1 MNLLQMSF
9 SGGILIL
16 VIVLIR
22 TIAGSRLPKR
32 AFLALWAVA
41 LLRLLLP
48 FSLPSAFSFY
58 SLVGQN
64 VSLAGWEDEKLNLE
78 PVPNTVQSSD
88 AVPLP
93 SDAQLSDAV
102 SLPNDVQSLD
112 AVSLPSG
119 AQSASTAS
127 LPNDVQSSDAAFLP
141 NGTLPSGTVGASNA
155 KPVLGVIIS
164 ALKGA
169 KIRNAALPWLIIYL
183 AGLLFCT
190 GFLTLSYL
198 KCLGKFRMSL
208 PVREGYGAAWLKE
221 HPLKRTVSIRQS
233 DMVTAPLTYGLFHPV
248 ILMPGSVD
256 WNEKEELQYILMH
269 EYVHIRR
276 FDAVTKLAAA
286 AALCLHWFN
295 PMVFIMYILF
305 NRDIELSCDERVVR
319 TFGEE
324 SKANYANTLI
334 HMEEKKSGL
343 VPFYSGFSK
352 NAIEE
357 RIKAIMKIK
366 KTSFGA
372 IIFTIILI
380 TGVAALFATSA
391 KSAPYKDSL
400 KEALTRIPGEEF
412 TKEESKKLFSLWI
425 DDYEEMSVA
434 DYRDKM
440 NKIMDEPGMSEL
452 VERFADSDLIY
463 EINDDKEAKAL
474 EAFNDYFFYIFRPL
488 TAEKGEAREFG
499 GSVSKGIEGVPA
511 DPAVFE
517 YSFSLHITDAEN
529 LKVGEYDDTRKRTDA
544 ALRNI
549 LNDCTTEELCDVQL
563 MRAFLDRKTSLLT
576 VDLSTEDLQ
585 VKVMDYDFSPLPSEM
600 LEDMALHNESN
611 EQSEKLWDE
620 TLSPYIPF
628 GLEWAYTPDY
638 EGGEV
643 KMTWQGKEVRG
654 IFDEKEKVWITEH
667 TGNSTYSSDAIELHA
682 VYENGKLTGLRP
694 ASDEEEEEW
703 NLVRERNASGYQPAA
718 DAEYR
723 SLLALK
729 TPGYEKLSVAEF
741 DSVLLDWA
749 NENNESLERI
759 LTDSG
764 LDDYRADLSEEEKNF
779 IALTVMLSN
788 EENCRMVESLN
799 TEQAE
804 KICCYGN
811 FHEDKDIEGAWC
823 SLWYQLN
830 YRIPD
835 KERLTVEE
843 RDLCIENIQKEI
855 KELWAKTD
863 IEQLMLMSEE
873 DIVKELNDI
882 AASYSNERI
891 TVIITDNDIQFE
903 KKDERAYLN

>member
-41 LLRLLLP
+41 LLRLMIP

-64 VSLAGWEDEKLNLE
+64 VSSASD
-78 PVPNTVQSSD
+78 VQPSD
-88 AVPLP
+88 AAALP
-93 SDAQLSDAV
+93 GAAQLSDAV
-102 SLPNDVQSLD
+102 SFPSDAQSSDAEFLPDAAQSSDTVL
-112 AVSLPSG
+112 LPSG
-119 AQSASTAS
+119 AQSSDAAS
-127 LPNDVQSSDAAFLP
+127 LPN
-141 NGTLPSGTVGASNA
+141 GTSPSGTAGVSNT
-155 KPVLGVIIS
+155 KSVLNFIIS

-169 KIRNAALPWLIIYL
+169 KIGNAALPWLIIYL
-183 AGLLFCT
+183 AGLLFCA

-198 KCLGKFRMSL
+198 KCLSKFRMSL

-233 DMVTAPLTYGLFHPV
+233 DMVMAPLTYGLFHPV

-256 WNEKEELQYILMH
+256 WNDKEELQYILMH

-286 AALCLHWFN
+286 VALCLHWFN
-295 PMVFIMYILF
+295 PLVFIMYILF

-343 VPFYSGFSK
+343 VPFYSSFSK

-380 TGVAALFATSA
+380 TGVAVLFATSA
-391 KSAPYKDSL
+391 KSAPYEDSL

-440 NKIMDEPGMSEL
+440 NKIMDEPGMPDL

-488 TAEKGEAREFG
+488 TAEKEREFG
-499 GSVSKGIEGVPA
+499 GSASKGIEGAPA
-511 DPAVFE
+511 APAVFE

-529 LKVGEYDDTRKRTDA
+529 LKVGEYDDIRKRTDA

-549 LNDCTTEELCDVQL
+549 LNGCTTEELCDVRL
-563 MRAFLDRKTSLLT
+563 MKAFLDRETSLLT
-576 VDLSTEDLQ
+576 VELSTEDLQ
-585 VKVMDYDFSPLPSEM
+585 VKVEDYDFSPFPAEM
-600 LEDMALHNESN
+600 LEDLALHNESN

-620 TLSPYIPF
+620 TLSPYISF
-628 GLEWAYTPDY
+628 GLEWTYTPDY

-667 TGNSTYSSDAIELHA
+667 TGNSTYSSDAIELYA

-718 DAEYR
+718 DAEYW

-749 NENNESLERI
+749 NENHESLERI

-799 TEQAE
+799 TGQTE

-811 FHEDKDIEGAWC
+811 FHEDKEIEGAWC

-843 RDLCIENIQKEI
+843 RDLCIGNIQKEI
-855 KELWAKTD
+855 QKLWAETD

-891 TVIITDNDIQFE
+891 TVTITGNDIQFE

>member
-41 LLRLLLP
+41 LLRLMIP

-64 VSLAGWEDEKLNLE
+64 VSLPSD
-78 PVPNTVQSSD
+78 VQPSD
-88 AVPLP
+88 AASLPGAAQLSDTASLP
-93 SDAQLSDAV
+93 SDAQSSDTEF
-102 SLPNDVQSLD
+102 LP
-112 AVSLPSG
+112 G
-119 AQSASTAS
+119 AA
-127 LPNDVQSSDAAFLP
+127 QSSDAASLP
-141 NGTLPSGTVGASNA
+141 NGTSPSGTAGVSNT
-155 KPVLGVIIS
+155 KSVLNFIIS

-169 KIRNAALPWLIIYL
+169 KIGNAALPWLIIYL
-183 AGLLFCT
+183 AGLLFCA

-198 KCLGKFRMSL
+198 KCLSKFRMSL

-233 DMVTAPLTYGLFHPV
+233 DMVTAPLTYVLFHPV

-256 WNEKEELQYILMH
+256 WNDKEELQYILMH

-286 AALCLHWFN
+286 VALCLHWFN
-295 PMVFIMYILF
+295 PLVFIMYILF

-343 VPFYSGFSK
+343 VPFYSSFSK

-380 TGVAALFATSA
+380 TGVAVLFATSA
-391 KSAPYKDSL
+391 KSAPYEDSL

-440 NKIMDEPGMSEL
+440 NKIMDEPGMSDL

-488 TAEKGEAREFG
+488 TAEKEREFG
-499 GSVSKGIEGVPA
+499 GSASKGIEGAPA

-517 YSFSLHITDAEN
+517 YSFSLHITDVEN
-529 LKVGEYDDTRKRTDA
+529 LKVGEYDDIRKRTDA

-549 LNDCTTEELCDVQL
+549 LNGCTTEELCDVWL
-563 MRAFLDRKTSLLT
+563 MKAFLDRETSLLT
-576 VDLSTEDLQ
+576 VELSTEDLQ
-585 VKVMDYDFSPLPSEM
+585 VKVADYDFSPFPAEM
-600 LEDMALHNESN
+600 LEDLALHNESN

-620 TLSPYIPF
+620 TLSPYISF
-628 GLEWAYTPDY
+628 GLEWTYTPDY

-667 TGNSTYSSDAIELHA
+667 TGNSTYSSDAIELYA

-718 DAEYR
+718 DAEYW

-749 NENNESLERI
+749 NENHESLERI

-799 TEQAE
+799 TGQTE

-811 FHEDKDIEGAWC
+811 FHEDKEIEGAWC

-843 RDLCIENIQKEI
+843 RDLCIGNIQKEI
-855 KELWAKTD
+855 QKLWAETD

-891 TVIITDNDIQFE
+891 TVTITGNDIQFE
-903 KKDERAYLN
+903 KKDERPYLN

>member
-41 LLRLLLP
+41 LLRLMIP

-64 VSLAGWEDEKLNLE
+64 VSSASD
-78 PVPNTVQSSD
+78 VQPSD
-88 AVPLP
+88 AVSFP

-102 SLPNDVQSLD
+102 SLP
-112 AVSLPSG
+112 SG
-119 AQSASTAS
+119 A
-127 LPNDVQSSDAAFLP
+127 QSSDAASLP
-141 NGTLPSGTVGASNA
+141 NGTFPSGTAGVSNT
-155 KPVLGVIIS
+155 KPVLNFIIS

-169 KIRNAALPWLIIYL
+169 KIGNAALPWLIIYL
-183 AGLLFCT
+183 AGLLFCA

-198 KCLGKFRMSL
+198 KCLSKFRMSL

-233 DMVTAPLTYGLFHPV
+233 DMVMAPLTYGLFHPV

-256 WNEKEELQYILMH
+256 WNDKEELQYILMH

-286 AALCLHWFN
+286 VALCLHWFN
-295 PMVFIMYILF
+295 PLVFIMYILF

-343 VPFYSGFSK
+343 VPFYSSFSK

-380 TGVAALFATSA
+380 TGVAVLFATSA
-391 KSAPYKDSL
+391 KSAPYEDSL
-400 KEALTRIPGEEF
+400 KETLTRIPGEEF

-440 NKIMDEPGMSEL
+440 NKIMDEPGMSDL

-488 TAEKGEAREFG
+488 TAEKEREFG
-499 GSVSKGIEGVPA
+499 GSVSKGIEGAPA

-517 YSFSLHITDAEN
+517 YSFSLHIMDAEN
-529 LKVGEYDDTRKRTDA
+529 LKVGEYDDIRKRTDA

-549 LNDCTTEELCDVQL
+549 LNGCTTEELCDVRL
-563 MRAFLDRKTSLLT
+563 MKAFLDRETSLLA
-576 VDLSTEDLQ
+576 VELSTKDLQ
-585 VKVMDYDFSPLPSEM
+585 VKVTDYDFSPFPAEM
-600 LEDMALHNESN
+600 LEDLALHNESN

-620 TLSPYIPF
+620 TLSPYISF
-628 GLEWAYTPDY
+628 GLEWTYTPDY

-718 DAEYR
+718 DAEYW

-749 NENNESLERI
+749 NENHESLERI

-799 TEQAE
+799 TGQTE

-811 FHEDKDIEGAWC
+811 FHEDKEIEGAWC

-843 RDLCIENIQKEI
+843 RDLCIGNIQKEI
-855 KELWAKTD
+855 QKLWAETD
-863 IEQLMLMSEE
+863 IEQLMMMSEE
-873 DIVKELNDI
+873 DVVKELNDI
-882 AASYSNERI
+882 AAYYSNERI

>member
-32 AFLALWAVA
+32 AFLALWVVA
-41 LLRLLLP
+41 LLRLLIP

-64 VSLAGWEDEKLNLE
+64 VSSASD
-78 PVPNTVQSSD
+78 VQPSD
-88 AVPLP
+88 AAALP
-93 SDAQLSDAV
+93 GAAQLSDAV
-102 SLPNDVQSLD
+102 SFPSDAQSSDAEFLPGTAQSSDTVL
-112 AVSLPSG
+112 LPSG
-119 AQSASTAS
+119 AQSSDAAS
-127 LPNDVQSSDAAFLP
+127 LPN
-141 NGTLPSGTVGASNA
+141 GTSPSGTAGVSNT
-155 KPVLGVIIS
+155 KPVLNFIIS

-169 KIRNAALPWLIIYL
+169 KIGNAALPWLIIYL
-183 AGLLFCT
+183 AGLLFCA

-198 KCLGKFRMSL
+198 KCLSKFRMSL

-233 DMVTAPLTYGLFHPV
+233 DMVMAPLTYGLFHPV

-256 WNEKEELQYILMH
+256 WNDKEELQYILMH

-286 AALCLHWFN
+286 VALCLHWFN
-295 PMVFIMYILF
+295 PLVFIMYILF

-343 VPFYSGFSK
+343 VPFYSSFSK

-380 TGVAALFATSA
+380 TGVAVLFATSA
-391 KSAPYKDSL
+391 KSAPYEDSL

-440 NKIMDEPGMSEL
+440 NKIMDEPGMSDL

-488 TAEKGEAREFG
+488 TAEKEREFG
-499 GSVSKGIEGVPA
+499 GSASKGIEGAPA
-511 DPAVFE
+511 APAVFE

-529 LKVGEYDDTRKRTDA
+529 LKVGEYDDIRKRTDA

-549 LNDCTTEELCDVQL
+549 LNGCTTEELCDVWL
-563 MRAFLDRKTSLLT
+563 MKAFLDRETSLLA
-576 VDLSTEDLQ
+576 VELSTEDLQ
-585 VKVMDYDFSPLPSEM
+585 VKVADYDFSPFPAEM
-600 LEDMALHNESN
+600 LEDLALHNESN

-620 TLSPYIPF
+620 TLSPYISF
-628 GLEWAYTPDY
+628 GLEWTYTPDY

-718 DAEYR
+718 DAEYW

-749 NENNESLERI
+749 NENHESLERI

-799 TEQAE
+799 TGQTE

-811 FHEDKDIEGAWC
+811 FHEDKEIEGAWC

-843 RDLCIENIQKEI
+843 RDLCIGNIQKEI
-855 KELWAKTD
+855 QKLWVETD

-873 DIVKELNDI
+873 DVVKELNDI
-882 AASYSNERI
+882 AAYYSNERI
-891 TVIITDNDIQFE
+891 TVTITDNDIQFE
-903 KKDERAYLN
+903 KKDERPYLN

>member
-41 LLRLLLP
+41 LLRLMIP

-64 VSLAGWEDEKLNLE
+64 VSSASD
-78 PVPNTVQSSD
+78 VQPSD
-88 AVPLP
+88 AAALP
-93 SDAQLSDAV
+93 GAAQLSDAV
-102 SLPNDVQSLD
+102 SFPSDAQSSDAEFLPGAAQSSDTVL
-112 AVSLPSG
+112 LPSG
-119 AQSASTAS
+119 AQSSDAAS
-127 LPNDVQSSDAAFLP
+127 LPN
-141 NGTLPSGTVGASNA
+141 GTSPSGTAGVSNT
-155 KPVLGVIIS
+155 KSVLNFIIS

-169 KIRNAALPWLIIYL
+169 KIGNAALPWLIIYL
-183 AGLLFCT
+183 AGLLFCA

-198 KCLGKFRMSL
+198 KCLSKFRMSL

-233 DMVTAPLTYGLFHPV
+233 DMVMAPLTYGLFHPV

-256 WNEKEELQYILMH
+256 WNDKEELQYILMH

-286 AALCLHWFN
+286 VALCLHWFN
-295 PMVFIMYILF
+295 PLVFIMYILF

-343 VPFYSGFSK
+343 VPFYSSFSK

-380 TGVAALFATSA
+380 TGVAVLFATSA
-391 KSAPYKDSL
+391 KSAPYEDSL

-440 NKIMDEPGMSEL
+440 NKIMDEPGMPDL

-488 TAEKGEAREFG
+488 TAEKEREFG
-499 GSVSKGIEGVPA
+499 GSASKGIEGAPA
-511 DPAVFE
+511 APAVFE
-517 YSFSLHITDAEN
+517 YSFSLHITDVEN
-529 LKVGEYDDTRKRTDA
+529 LKVGEYDDIRKRTDA

-549 LNDCTTEELCDVQL
+549 LNGCTTEELCDVRL
-563 MRAFLDRKTSLLT
+563 MKAFLDRETSLLT
-576 VDLSTEDLQ
+576 VELSTEDLQ
-585 VKVMDYDFSPLPSEM
+585 VKVTDYDFSPFPAEM
-600 LEDMALHNESN
+600 LEDLALHNESN

-620 TLSPYIPF
+620 TLAPYISF
-628 GLEWAYTPDY
+628 GLEWTYTPDY

-667 TGNSTYSSDAIELHA
+667 TGNSTYSSDAIELYA

-718 DAEYR
+718 DAEYW

-749 NENNESLERI
+749 NENHESLERI

-799 TEQAE
+799 TGQTE

-811 FHEDKDIEGAWC
+811 FHEDKEIEGAWC

-843 RDLCIENIQKEI
+843 RDLCIGNIQKEI
-855 KELWAKTD
+855 QKLWAETD
-863 IEQLMLMSEE
+863 IEQLMMMSEE
-873 DIVKELNDI
+873 DVVKELNDI
-882 AASYSNERI
+882 AAYYSNERI
-891 TVIITDNDIQFE
+891 TVTITDNDIQFE
-903 KKDERAYLN
+903 KKDERPYLN

>member
-16 VIVLIR
+16 IIVLIR

-41 LLRLLLP
+41 LLRLMIP

-64 VSLAGWEDEKLNLE
+64 VSSASD
-78 PVPNTVQSSD
+78 VQPSD
-88 AVPLP
+88 AAALP
-93 SDAQLSDAV
+93 GAAQLSDAV
-102 SLPNDVQSLD
+102 SFPSDAQSSDAEFLPGAAQSSDTVL
-112 AVSLPSG
+112 LPSG
-119 AQSASTAS
+119 AQSSDAAS
-127 LPNDVQSSDAAFLP
+127 LPN
-141 NGTLPSGTVGASNA
+141 GTSPSGTAGVSNT
-155 KPVLGVIIS
+155 KPVLNFIIS

-169 KIRNAALPWLIIYL
+169 KIGNAALPWLIIYL
-183 AGLLFCT
+183 AGLLFCA

-198 KCLGKFRMSL
+198 KCLSKFRMSL

-256 WNEKEELQYILMH
+256 WNDKEELQYILMH

-286 AALCLHWFN
+286 VALCLHWFN
-295 PMVFIMYILF
+295 PLVFIMYILF

-343 VPFYSGFSK
+343 VPFYSSFSK

-380 TGVAALFATSA
+380 TGVAVLFATSA
-391 KSAPYKDSL
+391 KSAPYEDSL

-440 NKIMDEPGMSEL
+440 NKIMDEPGMPDL

-488 TAEKGEAREFG
+488 TAEKEREFG
-499 GSVSKGIEGVPA
+499 GSASKGIEGAPA
-511 DPAVFE
+511 APAVFE

-529 LKVGEYDDTRKRTDA
+529 LKVGEYDDIRKRTDA

-549 LNDCTTEELCDVQL
+549 LNGCTTEELCDVWL
-563 MRAFLDRKTSLLT
+563 MKAFLDRETSLLA
-576 VDLSTEDLQ
+576 VELSTEDLQ
-585 VKVMDYDFSPLPSEM
+585 VKVADYDFSPFPAEM
-600 LEDMALHNESN
+600 LEDLALHNESN

-620 TLSPYIPF
+620 TLSPYISF
-628 GLEWAYTPDY
+628 GLEWTYTPDY

-718 DAEYR
+718 DAEYW

-749 NENNESLERI
+749 NENHESLERI

-799 TEQAE
+799 TGQTE

-811 FHEDKDIEGAWC
+811 FHEDKEIEGAWC

-843 RDLCIENIQKEI
+843 RDLCIGNIQKEI
-855 KELWAKTD
+855 QKLWAETD

-873 DIVKELNDI
+873 DVVKELNDI

>member
-41 LLRLLLP
+41 LLRLMIP
-48 FSLPSAFSFY
+48 FSLPSVFSFY

-64 VSLAGWEDEKLNLE
+64 VSSASD
-78 PVPNTVQSSD
+78 VQPSD
-88 AVPLP
+88 AVSFPNDAQLSDAVSYP

-102 SLPNDVQSLD
+102 SF
-112 AVSLPSG
+112 
-119 AQSASTAS
+119 
-127 LPNDVQSSDAAFLP
+127 PNDVQSSDAASLP
-141 NGTLPSGTVGASNA
+141 NGTSPSGTAGVSNT
-155 KPVLGVIIS
+155 KPGLNFIIS

-169 KIRNAALPWLIIYL
+169 KIGNAALPWLIIYL
-183 AGLLFCT
+183 AGLLFCA

-198 KCLGKFRMSL
+198 KCLSKFRMSL

-256 WNEKEELQYILMH
+256 WNDKEELQYILMH

-286 AALCLHWFN
+286 VALCLHWFN
-295 PMVFIMYILF
+295 PLVFIMYILF

-343 VPFYSGFSK
+343 VPFYSSFSK

-380 TGVAALFATSA
+380 TGVAVLFATSA
-391 KSAPYKDSL
+391 KSAPYEDSL

-440 NKIMDEPGMSEL
+440 NKIMDEPGMPDL

-488 TAEKGEAREFG
+488 TAEKEREFG
-499 GSVSKGIEGVPA
+499 GSVSKGIEGAPA
-511 DPAVFE
+511 DPAIFE

-529 LKVGEYDDTRKRTDA
+529 LKVGEYDDIRKRTDA

-549 LNDCTTEELCDVQL
+549 LNGCTTEELCDVWL
-563 MRAFLDRKTSLLT
+563 MKAFLDRETSLLA
-576 VDLSTEDLQ
+576 VELSTEDLQ
-585 VKVMDYDFSPLPSEM
+585 VKVTDYDFSPFPAEM
-600 LEDMALHNESN
+600 LEDLALHNESN

-620 TLSPYIPF
+620 TLSPYISF

-694 ASDEEEEEW
+694 ASNEEEEEW

-718 DAEYR
+718 DAEYW

-749 NENNESLERI
+749 NENHESLERI

-799 TEQAE
+799 TGQTE

-811 FHEDKDIEGAWC
+811 FHEDKEIEGAWC

-843 RDLCIENIQKEI
+843 RDLCIGNIQKEI
-855 KELWAKTD
+855 QKLWAETD

-873 DIVKELNDI
+873 DVVKELNDI

>member
-32 AFLALWAVA
+32 ALLALWAVA
-41 LLRLLLP
+41 LLRLMIP
-48 FSLPSAFSFY
+48 FSLPSVFSFY

-64 VSLAGWEDEKLNLE
+64 VSSASD
-78 PVPNTVQSSD
+78 VQPSD
-88 AVPLP
+88 AVSFP
-93 SDAQLSDAV
+93 SDVQSSDAV
-102 SLPNDVQSLD
+102 SLPN
-112 AVSLPSG
+112 G
-119 AQSASTAS
+119 AQPSNTAS
-127 LPNDVQSSDAAFLP
+127 LPN
-141 NGTLPSGTVGASNA
+141 GTSPSGTAGVSNT
-155 KPVLGVIIS
+155 KPVLNFIIS

-169 KIRNAALPWLIIYL
+169 KIGNAALPWLIIYL
-183 AGLLFCT
+183 AGLLFCA

-198 KCLGKFRMSL
+198 KCLSKFRMSL

-256 WNEKEELQYILMH
+256 WNDKEELQYILMH

-286 AALCLHWFN
+286 VALCLHWFN
-295 PMVFIMYILF
+295 PLVFIMYILF

-343 VPFYSGFSK
+343 VPFYSSFSK

-380 TGVAALFATSA
+380 TGVAVLFATSA
-391 KSAPYKDSL
+391 KSAPYEDSL

-440 NKIMDEPGMSEL
+440 NKIMDEPGMSDL

-474 EAFNDYFFYIFRPL
+474 EVFNDYFFYIFRPL
-488 TAEKGEAREFG
+488 TAEKEREFG
-499 GSVSKGIEGVPA
+499 GSVSKGIEGGPA

-529 LKVGEYDDTRKRTDA
+529 LKVGEYDDIRKRTDA

-549 LNDCTTEELCDVQL
+549 LNGCTTEELCDVRL
-563 MRAFLDRKTSLLT
+563 MKAFLDRETSLLA
-576 VDLSTEDLQ
+576 VELSTKDLQ
-585 VKVMDYDFSPLPSEM
+585 VKVTDYDFSPFPAEM
-600 LEDMALHNESN
+600 LEDLALHNESN

-620 TLSPYIPF
+620 TLSPYISF
-628 GLEWAYTPDY
+628 GLEWTYTPDC

-667 TGNSTYSSDAIELHA
+667 TGNSTYSSDAIELYA

-718 DAEYR
+718 DAEYW

-749 NENNESLERI
+749 NENHESLERI

-799 TEQAE
+799 TGQTE

-811 FHEDKDIEGAWC
+811 FHEDKEVEGAWC

-843 RDLCIENIQKEI
+843 RDLCIGNIQKEI
-855 KELWAKTD
+855 QKLWAETD

-873 DIVKELNDI
+873 DVVKELNDI
-882 AASYSNERI
+882 AAYYSNERI
-891 TVIITDNDIQFE
+891 TVTITDNDIQFE

>member
-41 LLRLLLP
+41 LLRLMIP

-64 VSLAGWEDEKLNLE
+64 VSSASD
-78 PVPNTVQSSD
+78 VQPSD
-88 AVPLP
+88 AVALP
-93 SDAQLSDAV
+93 GAAQLSDAV
-102 SLPNDVQSLD
+102 SFPSDAQSSDAEFLPGAAQSSDTVL
-112 AVSLPSG
+112 LPSG
-119 AQSASTAS
+119 AQSSDAAS
-127 LPNDVQSSDAAFLP
+127 LPN
-141 NGTLPSGTVGASNA
+141 GTSPSGTAGVSNT
-155 KPVLGVIIS
+155 KSVLNFIIS

-169 KIRNAALPWLIIYL
+169 KIGNAALPWLIIYL
-183 AGLLFCT
+183 AGLLFCA

-198 KCLGKFRMSL
+198 KCLSKFRMSL

-233 DMVTAPLTYGLFHPV
+233 DMVMAPLTYGLFHPV

-256 WNEKEELQYILMH
+256 WNDKEELQYILMH

-286 AALCLHWFN
+286 VALCLHWFN
-295 PMVFIMYILF
+295 PLVFIMYILF

-343 VPFYSGFSK
+343 VPFYSSFSK

-380 TGVAALFATSA
+380 TGVAVLFATSA

-440 NKIMDEPGMSEL
+440 NKIMDEPGMSDL

-488 TAEKGEAREFG
+488 TAEKEREFG
-499 GSVSKGIEGVPA
+499 GSASKGIEGAPA

-529 LKVGEYDDTRKRTDA
+529 LKVGEYDDIRKRTDA

-549 LNDCTTEELCDVQL
+549 LNGCTTEELCDVWL
-563 MRAFLDRKTSLLT
+563 MKAFLDRETSLLT
-576 VDLSTEDLQ
+576 VELSTEDLQ
-585 VKVMDYDFSPLPSEM
+585 VKVADYDFSPFPAEM
-600 LEDMALHNESN
+600 LEDLALHNESN

-620 TLSPYIPF
+620 TLSPYISF
-628 GLEWAYTPDY
+628 GLEWTYTPDY

-667 TGNSTYSSDAIELHA
+667 TGNSTYSSDAIELYA

-718 DAEYR
+718 DAEYW

-749 NENNESLERI
+749 NENHESLERI

-799 TEQAE
+799 TGQTE

-811 FHEDKDIEGAWC
+811 FHEDKEIEGAWC

-843 RDLCIENIQKEI
+843 RDLCIGNIQKEI
-855 KELWAKTD
+855 QKLWAETD

-882 AASYSNERI
+882 AAYYSNERI
-891 TVIITDNDIQFE
+891 TVTITDNDIQFE

>member
-41 LLRLLLP
+41 LLRLMIP

-64 VSLAGWEDEKLNLE
+64 VSSASD
-78 PVPNTVQSSD
+78 VQPSD
-88 AVPLP
+88 AVSFP

-102 SLPNDVQSLD
+102 SLP
-112 AVSLPSG
+112 SG
-119 AQSASTAS
+119 
-127 LPNDVQSSDAAFLP
+127 VQSSDAASLP
-141 NGTLPSGTVGASNA
+141 NGTSPSGTAGVSNT
-155 KPVLGVIIS
+155 KPVLKFIIS

-169 KIRNAALPWLIIYL
+169 KIGNAALPWLIIYL
-183 AGLLFCT
+183 AGLLFCA

-198 KCLGKFRMSL
+198 KCLSKFRMSL

-233 DMVTAPLTYGLFHPV
+233 DMVMAPLTYGLFHPV

-256 WNEKEELQYILMH
+256 WNDKEELQYILMH

-286 AALCLHWFN
+286 VALCLHWFN
-295 PMVFIMYILF
+295 PLVFIMYILF

-343 VPFYSGFSK
+343 VPFYSSFSK

-380 TGVAALFATSA
+380 TGVAVLFATSA
-391 KSAPYKDSL
+391 KSAPYEDSL

-440 NKIMDEPGMSEL
+440 NKIMDEPGMSDL

-488 TAEKGEAREFG
+488 TAEKEREFG
-499 GSVSKGIEGVPA
+499 GSASKGIEGAPA

-529 LKVGEYDDTRKRTDA
+529 LKVGEYDDIRKRTDA

-549 LNDCTTEELCDVQL
+549 LNGCTTEELCDVWL
-563 MRAFLDRKTSLLT
+563 MKAFLDRETSLLT
-576 VDLSTEDLQ
+576 VELSTEDLQ
-585 VKVMDYDFSPLPSEM
+585 VKVADYDFSPFPAEM
-600 LEDMALHNESN
+600 LEDLALHNESN

-620 TLSPYIPF
+620 TLSPYISF
-628 GLEWAYTPDY
+628 GLEWTYTPDY

-643 KMTWQGKEVRG
+643 KMAWQGKEVRG

-718 DAEYR
+718 DAEYW

-749 NENNESLERI
+749 NENHESLERI

-799 TEQAE
+799 TGQTE

-811 FHEDKDIEGAWC
+811 FHEDKEIEGAWC

-843 RDLCIENIQKEI
+843 RDLCIGNIQKEI
-855 KELWAKTD
+855 QKLWAETD

-873 DIVKELNDI
+873 DVVKELNDI

>member
-41 LLRLLLP
+41 LLRLMIP

-64 VSLAGWEDEKLNLE
+64 VSSASD
-78 PVPNTVQSSD
+78 VQPSD
-88 AVPLP
+88 AAALP
-93 SDAQLSDAV
+93 GAAQLSDAV
-102 SLPNDVQSLD
+102 SF
-112 AVSLPSG
+112 PSD
-119 AQSASTAS
+119 AQSSDAEF
-127 LPNDVQSSDAAFLP
+127 LPGAAQSSDAASLP
-141 NGTLPSGTVGASNA
+141 NGTSPSGTAGVSNT
-155 KPVLGVIIS
+155 KSVLNFIIS

-169 KIRNAALPWLIIYL
+169 KIGNAALPWLIIYL
-183 AGLLFCT
+183 AGLLFCA

-198 KCLGKFRMSL
+198 KCLSKFRMSL

-233 DMVTAPLTYGLFHPV
+233 DMVMAPLTYGLFHPV

-256 WNEKEELQYILMH
+256 WNDKEELQYILMH

-286 AALCLHWFN
+286 VALCLHWFN
-295 PMVFIMYILF
+295 PLVFIMYILF

-343 VPFYSGFSK
+343 VPFYSSFSK

-380 TGVAALFATSA
+380 TGVAVLFATSA
-391 KSAPYKDSL
+391 KSAPYEDSL

-440 NKIMDEPGMSEL
+440 NKIMDEPGMSDL

-488 TAEKGEAREFG
+488 TAEKEREFG
-499 GSVSKGIEGVPA
+499 GSVSKGIEGAPA

-529 LKVGEYDDTRKRTDA
+529 LKVGEYDDIRKRTDA

-549 LNDCTTEELCDVQL
+549 LNGCTTEELCDVWL
-563 MRAFLDRKTSLLT
+563 MKAFLDRETSLLA
-576 VDLSTEDLQ
+576 VELSTEDLQ
-585 VKVMDYDFSPLPSEM
+585 VKVTDYDFSPFPAEM
-600 LEDMALHNESN
+600 LEDLALHNESN

-620 TLSPYIPF
+620 TLSPYISF
-628 GLEWAYTPDY
+628 GLEWTYTPDY

-667 TGNSTYSSDAIELHA
+667 TGNSTYSSDAIELYA

-718 DAEYR
+718 DAEYW

-741 DSVLLDWA
+741 DSVLLAWA
-749 NENNESLERI
+749 NENHESLERI

-799 TEQAE
+799 TGQTE

-811 FHEDKDIEGAWC
+811 FHEDKEIEGAWC

-843 RDLCIENIQKEI
+843 RDLCIGNIQKEI
-855 KELWAKTD
+855 QKLWAETD

-891 TVIITDNDIQFE
+891 TVTITDNDIQFE

>member
-32 AFLALWAVA
+32 AFFALWAVA
-41 LLRLLLP
+41 LLRLLIP
-48 FSLPSAFSFY
+48 FSLPSVFSFY

-64 VSLAGWEDEKLNLE
+64 VSSASD
-78 PVPNTVQSSD
+78 VQPSD
-88 AVPLP
+88 AVSFP

-102 SLPNDVQSLD
+102 SFPND
-112 AVSLPSG
+112 
-119 AQSASTAS
+119 AQSSDVAS
-127 LPNDVQSSDAAFLP
+127 LPNDAQSSDAASLP
-141 NGTLPSGTVGASNA
+141 NGTSPSGTAGVSNT
-155 KPVLGVIIS
+155 KPVLNFIIS

-169 KIRNAALPWLIIYL
+169 KIGNAALPWLIIYL
-183 AGLLFCT
+183 AGLLFCA

-198 KCLGKFRMSL
+198 KCLSKFRMSL

-233 DMVTAPLTYGLFHPV
+233 DMVMAPLTYGLFHPV

-256 WNEKEELQYILMH
+256 WNDKEELQYILMH

-286 AALCLHWFN
+286 VALCLHWFN
-295 PMVFIMYILF
+295 PLVFIMYILF

-343 VPFYSGFSK
+343 VPFYSSFSK

-380 TGVAALFATSA
+380 TGVAVLFATSA
-391 KSAPYKDSL
+391 KSAPYEDSL

-440 NKIMDEPGMSEL
+440 NKIMDEPGMSDL

-474 EAFNDYFFYIFRPL
+474 EVFNDYFFYIFRPL
-488 TAEKGEAREFG
+488 TAEKEREFG
-499 GSVSKGIEGVPA
+499 GSASKGIEGAPA
-511 DPAVFE
+511 DPAIFE

-529 LKVGEYDDTRKRTDA
+529 LKVGEYDDIRKRTDA

-549 LNDCTTEELCDVQL
+549 LNGCTTEELCDVRL
-563 MRAFLDRKTSLLT
+563 MKAFLDRETSLLA
-576 VDLSTEDLQ
+576 VELSTEDLQ
-585 VKVMDYDFSPLPSEM
+585 VKVTDYDFSPFPAEM
-600 LEDMALHNESN
+600 LEDLALHNESN

-620 TLSPYIPF
+620 TLSPYISF
-628 GLEWAYTPDY
+628 GLEWTYTPDY

-718 DAEYR
+718 DAEYW

-741 DSVLLDWA
+741 DSLLLDWA
-749 NENNESLERI
+749 NENHESLERI

-799 TEQAE
+799 TGQTE

-811 FHEDKDIEGAWC
+811 FHEDKEIEGAWC

-843 RDLCIENIQKEI
+843 RDLCIGNIQKEI
-855 KELWAKTD
+855 QKLWAETD

>member
-41 LLRLLLP
+41 LLRLMIP
-48 FSLPSAFSFY
+48 FSLPSVFSFY

-64 VSLAGWEDEKLNLE
+64 VSSASD
-78 PVPNTVQSSD
+78 VQPSD
-88 AVPLP
+88 AAALP
-93 SDAQLSDAV
+93 GAAQLSDAV
-102 SLPNDVQSLD
+102 SFPSDAQSSDAEFLPDAAQSSDTVL
-112 AVSLPSG
+112 LPSG
-119 AQSASTAS
+119 AQSSDAAS
-127 LPNDVQSSDAAFLP
+127 LPN
-141 NGTLPSGTVGASNA
+141 GTSPSGTAGVSNT
-155 KPVLGVIIS
+155 KSVLNFIIS

-169 KIRNAALPWLIIYL
+169 KIGNAALPWLIIYL
-183 AGLLFCT
+183 AGLLFCA

-198 KCLGKFRMSL
+198 KCLSKFRMSL

-256 WNEKEELQYILMH
+256 WNDKEELQYILMH

-276 FDAVTKLAAA
+276 FDAVTKLAAVV
-286 AALCLHWFN
+286 ALCLHWFN
-295 PMVFIMYILF
+295 PLVFIMYILF

-343 VPFYSGFSK
+343 FPFYSSFSK

-380 TGVAALFATSA
+380 TGVAVLFATSA
-391 KSAPYKDSL
+391 KSAPYEDSL
-400 KEALTRIPGEEF
+400 KETLTRIPGEEF

-440 NKIMDEPGMSEL
+440 NKIMDEPGMSDL

-474 EAFNDYFFYIFRPL
+474 EVFNDYFFYIFRPL
-488 TAEKGEAREFG
+488 TAEKEREFG
-499 GSVSKGIEGVPA
+499 GSASKGIEGAPA

-529 LKVGEYDDTRKRTDA
+529 LKVGEYDDIRKRTDA

-549 LNDCTTEELCDVQL
+549 LNGCTTEELCDVRL
-563 MRAFLDRKTSLLT
+563 MKAFLDRETSLLT
-576 VDLSTEDLQ
+576 VELSTEDLQ
-585 VKVMDYDFSPLPSEM
+585 VKVADYDFSPFPAEM
-600 LEDMALHNESN
+600 LEDLALHNESN

-620 TLSPYIPF
+620 TLSPYISF
-628 GLEWAYTPDY
+628 GLEWTYTPDY

-667 TGNSTYSSDAIELHA
+667 TGNSTYSSDTIELYA

-718 DAEYR
+718 DAEYW

-729 TPGYEKLSVAEF
+729 TPGYEKLSVAKF

-749 NENNESLERI
+749 NENHESLERI
-759 LTDSG
+759 LMDSG

-799 TEQAE
+799 TGQTE

-811 FHEDKDIEGAWC
+811 FHEDKEIEGAWC

-843 RDLCIENIQKEI
+843 RDLCIGNIQKEI
-855 KELWAKTD
+855 QKLWAETD

-873 DIVKELNDI
+873 DVVKELNDI
-882 AASYSNERI
+882 AAYYSNERI
-891 TVIITDNDIQFE
+891 TVTITDNDIQFE

>member
-41 LLRLLLP
+41 LLRLMIP

-64 VSLAGWEDEKLNLE
+64 VSSASD
-78 PVPNTVQSSD
+78 VQ
-88 AVPLP
+88 P
-93 SDAQLSDAV
+93 SDAAA
-102 SLPNDVQSLD
+102 LP
-112 AVSLPSG
+112 G
-119 AQSASTAS
+119 AA
-127 LPNDVQSSDAAFLP
+127 QSSDAASLP
-141 NGTLPSGTVGASNA
+141 NGTSPSGTAGVSNT
-155 KPVLGVIIS
+155 KSVLNFIIS

-169 KIRNAALPWLIIYL
+169 KIGNAALPWLIIYL
-183 AGLLFCT
+183 AGLLFCA

-198 KCLGKFRMSL
+198 KCLSKFRMSL

-233 DMVTAPLTYGLFHPV
+233 DMVMAPLTYGLFHPV

-256 WNEKEELQYILMH
+256 WNDKEELQYILMH

-286 AALCLHWFN
+286 VALCLHWFN
-295 PMVFIMYILF
+295 PLVFIMYILF

-343 VPFYSGFSK
+343 VPFYSSFSK

-380 TGVAALFATSA
+380 TGVAVLFATSA
-391 KSAPYKDSL
+391 KSAPYEDSL

-440 NKIMDEPGMSEL
+440 NKIMDEPGMPDL

-488 TAEKGEAREFG
+488 TAEKEREFG
-499 GSVSKGIEGVPA
+499 GSASKGIEGAPA
-511 DPAVFE
+511 APAVFE

-529 LKVGEYDDTRKRTDA
+529 LKVGEYDDIRKRTDA

-549 LNDCTTEELCDVQL
+549 LNGCTTEELCDVWL
-563 MRAFLDRKTSLLT
+563 MKAFLDRETSLLA
-576 VDLSTEDLQ
+576 VELSTEDLQ
-585 VKVMDYDFSPLPSEM
+585 VKVADYDFSPFPAEM
-600 LEDMALHNESN
+600 LEDLALHNESN

-620 TLSPYIPF
+620 TLSPYISF
-628 GLEWAYTPDY
+628 GLEWTYTPDY

-718 DAEYR
+718 DAEYW

-749 NENNESLERI
+749 NENHESLERI

-799 TEQAE
+799 TGQTE

-811 FHEDKDIEGAWC
+811 FHEDKEIEGAWC

-843 RDLCIENIQKEI
+843 RDLCIGNIQKEI
-855 KELWAKTD
+855 QKLWAETD

-882 AASYSNERI
+882 AAYYSNERI
-891 TVIITDNDIQFE
+891 TVTITDNDIQFE

>member
-41 LLRLLLP
+41 LLRLMIP

-64 VSLAGWEDEKLNLE
+64 VSSASD
-78 PVPNTVQSSD
+78 VQPSD
-88 AVPLP
+88 AVSFP

-102 SLPNDVQSLD
+102 SLP
-112 AVSLPSG
+112 SG
-119 AQSASTAS
+119 A
-127 LPNDVQSSDAAFLP
+127 QSSDAASLP
-141 NGTLPSGTVGASNA
+141 NGTFPSGTAGVSNT
-155 KPVLGVIIS
+155 KPVLNFIIS

-169 KIRNAALPWLIIYL
+169 KIGNAALPWLIIYL
-183 AGLLFCT
+183 AGLLFCA

-198 KCLGKFRMSL
+198 KCLSKFRMSL

-233 DMVTAPLTYGLFHPV
+233 DMVMAPLTYGLFHPV

-256 WNEKEELQYILMH
+256 WNDKEELQYILMH

-286 AALCLHWFN
+286 VALCLHWFN
-295 PMVFIMYILF
+295 PLVFIMCILF

-343 VPFYSGFSK
+343 VPFYSSFSK

-380 TGVAALFATSA
+380 TGVAVLFATSA
-391 KSAPYKDSL
+391 KSAPYEDSL

-440 NKIMDEPGMSEL
+440 NKIMDEPGMSDL

-474 EAFNDYFFYIFRPL
+474 EVFNDYFFYIFRPL
-488 TAEKGEAREFG
+488 TAEKEREFG
-499 GSVSKGIEGVPA
+499 GSASKGIEGAPA

-529 LKVGEYDDTRKRTDA
+529 LKVGEYDDIRKRTDA

-549 LNDCTTEELCDVQL
+549 LNGCTTEELCDVRL
-563 MRAFLDRKTSLLT
+563 MKAFLDRETSLLA
-576 VDLSTEDLQ
+576 VELSTKDLQ
-585 VKVMDYDFSPLPSEM
+585 VKVTDYDFSPFPAEM
-600 LEDMALHNESN
+600 LEDLALHNESN

-620 TLSPYIPF
+620 TLSPYISF
-628 GLEWAYTPDY
+628 GLEWTYTPDY

-718 DAEYR
+718 DAEYW

-749 NENNESLERI
+749 NENHESLERI

-799 TEQAE
+799 TGQTE

-811 FHEDKDIEGAWC
+811 FHEDKEIEGAWC

-843 RDLCIENIQKEI
+843 RDLCIGNIQKEI
-855 KELWAKTD
+855 QKLWAETD
-863 IEQLMLMSEE
+863 IEQLMMMSEE
-873 DIVKELNDI
+873 DVVKELNDI
-882 AASYSNERI
+882 AAYYSNERI

>member
-16 VIVLIR
+16 IIVLIR

-41 LLRLLLP
+41 LLRLMIP

-64 VSLAGWEDEKLNLE
+64 VSSASD
-78 PVPNTVQSSD
+78 VQPSD
-88 AVPLP
+88 AAALP
-93 SDAQLSDAV
+93 GAAQLSDAV
-102 SLPNDVQSLD
+102 SFPSDAQSSDAEFLPGAAQSSDTVL
-112 AVSLPSG
+112 LPSG
-119 AQSASTAS
+119 AQSSDAAS
-127 LPNDVQSSDAAFLP
+127 LPN
-141 NGTLPSGTVGASNA
+141 GTSPSGTAGVSNT
-155 KPVLGVIIS
+155 KPVLNFIIS

-169 KIRNAALPWLIIYL
+169 KIGNAALPWLIIYL
-183 AGLLFCT
+183 AGLLFCA

-198 KCLGKFRMSL
+198 KCLSKFRMSL

-256 WNEKEELQYILMH
+256 WNDKEEIQYILMH

-286 AALCLHWFN
+286 VALCLHWFN
-295 PMVFIMYILF
+295 PLVFIMYILF

-343 VPFYSGFSK
+343 VPFYSSFSK

-380 TGVAALFATSA
+380 TGVAVLFATSA
-391 KSAPYKDSL
+391 KSAPYEDSL

-440 NKIMDEPGMSEL
+440 NKIMDEPGMPDL

-488 TAEKGEAREFG
+488 TAEKEREFG
-499 GSVSKGIEGVPA
+499 GSASKGIEGAPA
-511 DPAVFE
+511 APAVFE

-529 LKVGEYDDTRKRTDA
+529 LKVGEYDDIRKRTDA

-549 LNDCTTEELCDVQL
+549 LNGCTTEELCDVWL
-563 MRAFLDRKTSLLT
+563 MKAFLDRETSLLA
-576 VDLSTEDLQ
+576 VELSTEDLQ
-585 VKVMDYDFSPLPSEM
+585 VKVADYDFSPFPAEM
-600 LEDMALHNESN
+600 LEDLALHNESN

-620 TLSPYIPF
+620 TLSPYISF
-628 GLEWAYTPDY
+628 GLEWTYTPDY

-718 DAEYR
+718 DAEYW

-749 NENNESLERI
+749 NENHESLERI

-799 TEQAE
+799 TGQTE

-811 FHEDKDIEGAWC
+811 FHEDKEIEGAWC

-843 RDLCIENIQKEI
+843 RDLCIGNIQKEI
-855 KELWAKTD
+855 QKLWAETD

-873 DIVKELNDI
+873 DVVKELNDI

>member
-41 LLRLLLP
+41 LLRLMIP

-64 VSLAGWEDEKLNLE
+64 VSSASD
-78 PVPNTVQSSD
+78 VQPSD
-88 AVPLP
+88 AAALP
-93 SDAQLSDAV
+93 GAAQLSDAV
-102 SLPNDVQSLD
+102 SFPSDAQSSDAEFLPDAAQSSDTVL
-112 AVSLPSG
+112 LPSG
-119 AQSASTAS
+119 AQSSDAAS
-127 LPNDVQSSDAAFLP
+127 LPN
-141 NGTLPSGTVGASNA
+141 GTSPSGTAGVSNT
-155 KPVLGVIIS
+155 KSVLNFIIS

-169 KIRNAALPWLIIYL
+169 KIGNAALPWLIIYL
-183 AGLLFCT
+183 AGLLFCA

-198 KCLGKFRMSL
+198 KCLSKFRMSL

-221 HPLKRTVSIRQS
+221 HLLKRTVSIRQS
-233 DMVTAPLTYGLFHPV
+233 DMVMAPLTYGLFHPV

-256 WNEKEELQYILMH
+256 WNDKEELQYILMH

-286 AALCLHWFN
+286 VALCLHWFN
-295 PMVFIMYILF
+295 PLVFIMYILF

-343 VPFYSGFSK
+343 VPFYSSFSK

-380 TGVAALFATSA
+380 TGVAVLFATSA
-391 KSAPYKDSL
+391 KSAPYEDSL

-440 NKIMDEPGMSEL
+440 NKIMDEPGMSDL

-488 TAEKGEAREFG
+488 TAEKEREFG
-499 GSVSKGIEGVPA
+499 GSVSKGIEGAPA

-529 LKVGEYDDTRKRTDA
+529 LKVGEYNDIRKRTDA

-549 LNDCTTEELCDVQL
+549 LNGCTTEELCDVWL
-563 MRAFLDRKTSLLT
+563 MKAFLDRETSLLA
-576 VDLSTEDLQ
+576 VELSTEDLQ
-585 VKVMDYDFSPLPSEM
+585 VKVTDYDFSPFPAEM
-600 LEDMALHNESN
+600 LEDLALHNESN

-620 TLSPYIPF
+620 TLSPYISF
-628 GLEWAYTPDY
+628 GLEWTYTPDY

-667 TGNSTYSSDAIELHA
+667 TGNSTYSSDAIELYA

-718 DAEYR
+718 DAEYW

-749 NENNESLERI
+749 NENHESLERI

-799 TEQAE
+799 TGQTE

-811 FHEDKDIEGAWC
+811 FHEDKEVEGAWC

-843 RDLCIENIQKEI
+843 RDLCIGNIQKEI
-855 KELWAKTD
+855 QKLWAETD

-873 DIVKELNDI
+873 DVVKELNDI
-882 AASYSNERI
+882 AAYYSNERI
-891 TVIITDNDIQFE
+891 TVTITDNDIQFE

>member
-41 LLRLLLP
+41 LLRLLIP

-64 VSLAGWEDEKLNLE
+64 VSSASD
-78 PVPNTVQSSD
+78 VQPSD
-88 AVPLP
+88 AASLP
-93 SDAQLSDAV
+93 GAAQLSDAV
-102 SLPNDVQSLD
+102 SFPSDAQSSDTEFLPGAAQSSDTVL
-112 AVSLPSG
+112 LPSG
-119 AQSASTAS
+119 
-127 LPNDVQSSDAAFLP
+127 VQSSDAASLP
-141 NGTLPSGTVGASNA
+141 NGTSPSGTAGVSNT
-155 KPVLGVIIS
+155 KPVLKFIIS

-169 KIRNAALPWLIIYL
+169 KIGNAALPWLIIYL
-183 AGLLFCT
+183 AGLLFCA

-198 KCLGKFRMSL
+198 KCLSKFRMSL
-208 PVREGYGAAWLKE
+208 SVREGYGAAWLKE

-256 WNEKEELQYILMH
+256 WNDKEELQYILMH

-286 AALCLHWFN
+286 VALCLHWFN
-295 PMVFIMYILF
+295 PLVFIMYILF

-343 VPFYSGFSK
+343 VPFYSSFSK

-380 TGVAALFATSA
+380 TGVAVLFATSA
-391 KSAPYKDSL
+391 KSAPYEDSL

-440 NKIMDEPGMSEL
+440 NKIMDEPGMSDL

-474 EAFNDYFFYIFRPL
+474 EVFNDYFFYIFRPL
-488 TAEKGEAREFG
+488 TAEKEREFG
-499 GSVSKGIEGVPA
+499 GSASKGIEGAPA

-517 YSFSLHITDAEN
+517 YSFSLYITDAEN
-529 LKVGEYDDTRKRTDA
+529 LKVGEYDDIRKRTDA

-549 LNDCTTEELCDVQL
+549 LNGCTTEELCDVWL
-563 MRAFLDRKTSLLT
+563 MKAFLDRETSLLT
-576 VDLSTEDLQ
+576 VELSTEDLQ
-585 VKVMDYDFSPLPSEM
+585 VKVADYDFSPFPAEM
-600 LEDMALHNESN
+600 LEDLALHNESN

-620 TLSPYIPF
+620 TLSPYISF
-628 GLEWAYTPDY
+628 GLEWTYTPDY

-718 DAEYR
+718 DAEYW

-749 NENNESLERI
+749 NENHESLERI

-799 TEQAE
+799 TGQTE
-804 KICCYGN
+804 KMCCYGN
-811 FHEDKDIEGAWC
+811 FHEDKEIEGAWC

-843 RDLCIENIQKEI
+843 RDLCIGNIQKEI
-855 KELWAKTD
+855 QKLWAETD

-873 DIVKELNDI
+873 DVVKELNDV

>member
-41 LLRLLLP
+41 LLRLMIP

-64 VSLAGWEDEKLNLE
+64 VSSASD
-78 PVPNTVQSSD
+78 VQPSD
-88 AVPLP
+88 AVSFP

-102 SLPNDVQSLD
+102 SYPSDAQLSD
-112 AVSLPSG
+112 AVSF
-119 AQSASTAS
+119 
-127 LPNDVQSSDAAFLP
+127 PNDVQSSDAASLP
-141 NGTLPSGTVGASNA
+141 NGTSPLGTAGVSNT
-155 KPVLGVIIS
+155 KPGLNFIIS

-169 KIRNAALPWLIIYL
+169 KIGNAALPWLIIYL
-183 AGLLFCT
+183 AGLLFCA

-198 KCLGKFRMSL
+198 KCLSKFRMSL

-233 DMVTAPLTYGLFHPV
+233 DMVMAPLTYGLFHPV

-256 WNEKEELQYILMH
+256 WNDKEELQYILMH

-286 AALCLHWFN
+286 VALCLHWFN
-295 PMVFIMYILF
+295 PLVFIMYILF

-343 VPFYSGFSK
+343 VPFYSSFSK

-380 TGVAALFATSA
+380 TGVAVLFATSA
-391 KSAPYKDSL
+391 KSAPYEDSL

-440 NKIMDEPGMSEL
+440 NKIMDEPGMSDL

-488 TAEKGEAREFG
+488 TAEKEREFG
-499 GSVSKGIEGVPA
+499 GSASKGIEGAPA

-529 LKVGEYDDTRKRTDA
+529 LKVGEYDDIRKRTDA

-549 LNDCTTEELCDVQL
+549 LNGCTTEELCDVWL
-563 MRAFLDRKTSLLT
+563 MKAFLDRETSLLT
-576 VDLSTEDLQ
+576 VELSTEDLQ
-585 VKVMDYDFSPLPSEM
+585 VKVADYDFSPFPAEM
-600 LEDMALHNESN
+600 LEDLALHNESN

-620 TLSPYIPF
+620 TLSPYISF
-628 GLEWAYTPDY
+628 GLEWTYTPDY

-667 TGNSTYSSDAIELHA
+667 TGNSTYSSDAIELYA

-718 DAEYR
+718 DAEYW

-749 NENNESLERI
+749 NENHESLERI

-799 TEQAE
+799 TGQTE

-811 FHEDKDIEGAWC
+811 FHEDKEIEGAWC

-843 RDLCIENIQKEI
+843 RDLCIGNIQKEI
-855 KELWAKTD
+855 QKLWAETD

-891 TVIITDNDIQFE
+891 TVTITDNDIQFE

>member
-32 AFLALWAVA
+32 AFLALWVVA
-41 LLRLLLP
+41 LLRLLIP

-64 VSLAGWEDEKLNLE
+64 VSLA
-78 PVPNTVQSSD
+78 S
-88 AVPLP
+88 
-93 SDAQLSDAV
+93 
-102 SLPNDVQSLD
+102 DVQSLD

-119 AQSASTAS
+119 AQSSSTAS

-169 KIRNAALPWLIIYL
+169 KIGNAALPWLIIYL
-183 AGLLFCT
+183 AGLLFCA

-198 KCLGKFRMSL
+198 KCLSKFRMSL

-221 HPLKRTVSIRQS
+221 HPLKRTVSIHQS
-233 DMVTAPLTYGLFHPV
+233 DMVMAPLTYGLFHPV

-256 WNEKEELQYILMH
+256 WNDKEELQYILMH

-276 FDAVTKLAAA
+276 FDTVTKLAAA
-286 AALCLHWFN
+286 VALCLHWFN
-295 PMVFIMYILF
+295 PLVFIMYILF

-343 VPFYSGFSK
+343 VPFYSSFSK

-380 TGVAALFATSA
+380 TGVAVLFATSA
-391 KSAPYKDSL
+391 KSAPYEDSL

-440 NKIMDEPGMSEL
+440 NKIMDEPGMSDL

-488 TAEKGEAREFG
+488 TAEKEREFG
-499 GSVSKGIEGVPA
+499 GSASKGIEGAPA
-511 DPAVFE
+511 DPAAFE

-529 LKVGEYDDTRKRTDA
+529 LKVGEYDDIRKRTDA

-549 LNDCTTEELCDVQL
+549 LNGCTTEELCDVRL
-563 MRAFLDRKTSLLT
+563 MKAFLDRETSLLT
-576 VDLSTEDLQ
+576 VELSTEDLQ
-585 VKVMDYDFSPLPSEM
+585 VKVADYDFSPFPAEM
-600 LEDMALHNESN
+600 LEDLALHNESN

-620 TLSPYIPF
+620 TLSPYISF
-628 GLEWAYTPDY
+628 GLEWTYTPDY

-643 KMTWQGKEVRG
+643 KMTWHGKEVRG

-667 TGNSTYSSDAIELHA
+667 TGNSTYSSDAIELYA

-694 ASDEEEEEW
+694 ASDEEDEEW

-718 DAEYR
+718 DAEYW

-749 NENNESLERI
+749 NENHESLERI

-799 TEQAE
+799 TGQTE

-811 FHEDKDIEGAWC
+811 FHEDKDIEGVRC

-843 RDLCIENIQKEI
+843 RDLCIGNIQKEI
-855 KELWAKTD
+855 QKLWAETD

-891 TVIITDNDIQFE
+891 TVTITGNDIQFE

>member
-41 LLRLLLP
+41 LLRLMIP

-64 VSLAGWEDEKLNLE
+64 VSSASD
-78 PVPNTVQSSD
+78 VQPSD
-88 AVPLP
+88 AAALP
-93 SDAQLSDAV
+93 GAAQLSDAV
-102 SLPNDVQSLD
+102 SFPSDAQSSDAEFLPGAAQSSDTVL
-112 AVSLPSG
+112 LPSG
-119 AQSASTAS
+119 AQSSDAAS
-127 LPNDVQSSDAAFLP
+127 LPN
-141 NGTLPSGTVGASNA
+141 GTSPSGTAGVSNT
-155 KPVLGVIIS
+155 KSVLNFIIS

-169 KIRNAALPWLIIYL
+169 KIGNAALPWLIIYL
-183 AGLLFCT
+183 AGLLFCA

-198 KCLGKFRMSL
+198 KCLSKFRMSL

-233 DMVTAPLTYGLFHPV
+233 DMVMAPLTYGLFHPV

-256 WNEKEELQYILMH
+256 WNDKEELQYILMH

-286 AALCLHWFN
+286 VALCLHWFN
-295 PMVFIMYILF
+295 PLVFIMYILF

-343 VPFYSGFSK
+343 VPFYSSFSK

-380 TGVAALFATSA
+380 TGVAVLFATSA
-391 KSAPYKDSL
+391 KSAPYEDSL

-440 NKIMDEPGMSEL
+440 NKIMDEPGMSDL

-488 TAEKGEAREFG
+488 TAEKEREFG
-499 GSVSKGIEGVPA
+499 GSVSKGIEGAPA

-529 LKVGEYDDTRKRTDA
+529 LKVGEYDDIRKRTDA

-549 LNDCTTEELCDVQL
+549 LNGCTTEELCDVWL
-563 MRAFLDRKTSLLT
+563 MKAFLDRETSLLA
-576 VDLSTEDLQ
+576 VELSTEDLQ
-585 VKVMDYDFSPLPSEM
+585 VKVTDYDFSPFPAEM
-600 LEDMALHNESN
+600 LEDLALHNESN

-620 TLSPYIPF
+620 TLSPYISF
-628 GLEWAYTPDY
+628 GLEWTYTPDY

-667 TGNSTYSSDAIELHA
+667 TGNSTYSSDAIELYA

-718 DAEYR
+718 DAEYW

-741 DSVLLDWA
+741 DSVLLAWA
-749 NENNESLERI
+749 NENHESLERI

-799 TEQAE
+799 TGQTE

-811 FHEDKDIEGAWC
+811 FHEDKEIEGAWC

-843 RDLCIENIQKEI
+843 RDLCIGNIQKEI
-855 KELWAKTD
+855 QKLWAETD

-891 TVIITDNDIQFE
+891 TVTITDNDIQFE

>member
-41 LLRLLLP
+41 LLRLMIP

-64 VSLAGWEDEKLNLE
+64 VSSASD
-78 PVPNTVQSSD
+78 VQPSD
-88 AVPLP
+88 AAALP
-93 SDAQLSDAV
+93 GAAQLSDAV
-102 SLPNDVQSLD
+102 SFPSDAQSSDAEFLPGAAQSSDTVL
-112 AVSLPSG
+112 LPSG
-119 AQSASTAS
+119 AQSSDAAS
-127 LPNDVQSSDAAFLP
+127 LPN
-141 NGTLPSGTVGASNA
+141 GTSPSGTAGVSNT
-155 KPVLGVIIS
+155 KSVLNFIIS

-169 KIRNAALPWLIIYL
+169 KIGNAALPWLIIYL
-183 AGLLFCT
+183 AGLLFCA

-198 KCLGKFRMSL
+198 KCLSKFRMSL

-233 DMVTAPLTYGLFHPV
+233 DMVMAPLTYGLFHPV

-256 WNEKEELQYILMH
+256 WNDKEELQYILMH

-286 AALCLHWFN
+286 VALCLHWFN
-295 PMVFIMYILF
+295 PLVFIMYILF

-343 VPFYSGFSK
+343 VPFYSSFSK
-352 NAIEE
+352 IAIEE

-380 TGVAALFATSA
+380 TGVAVLFATSA
-391 KSAPYKDSL
+391 KSAPYEDSL

-440 NKIMDEPGMSEL
+440 NKIMDEPGMPDL

-488 TAEKGEAREFG
+488 TAEKEREFG
-499 GSVSKGIEGVPA
+499 GSVSKGIEGAPA

-529 LKVGEYDDTRKRTDA
+529 LKVGEYDDIRKRTDA

-549 LNDCTTEELCDVQL
+549 LNGCTTEELCDVWL
-563 MRAFLDRKTSLLT
+563 MKAFLDRETSLLT
-576 VDLSTEDLQ
+576 VELSTEDLQ
-585 VKVMDYDFSPLPSEM
+585 VKVADYDFSPFPAEM
-600 LEDMALHNESN
+600 LEDLALHNESN

-620 TLSPYIPF
+620 TLSPYISF
-628 GLEWAYTPDY
+628 GLEWTYTPDY

-667 TGNSTYSSDAIELHA
+667 TGNSTYSSDAIELYA

-703 NLVRERNASGYQPAA
+703 NLVRERNASGYQQAA
-718 DAEYR
+718 DAEYW

-749 NENNESLERI
+749 NENHESLERI

-799 TEQAE
+799 TGQTE

-811 FHEDKDIEGAWC
+811 FHEDKEIEGAWC

-843 RDLCIENIQKEI
+843 RDLCIGNIQKEI
-855 KELWAKTD
+855 QKLWAETD

-882 AASYSNERI
+882 AAYYSNERI
-891 TVIITDNDIQFE
+891 TVTITGNDIQFE

>member
-41 LLRLLLP
+41 LLRLMIP

-64 VSLAGWEDEKLNLE
+64 VSL
-78 PVPNTVQSSD
+78 PNDVQPSD
-88 AVPLP
+88 AAALPGVAQLSDTASLP
-93 SDAQLSDAV
+93 SDAQSSDTEF
-102 SLPNDVQSLD
+102 LPGAAQSSDTVL
-112 AVSLPSG
+112 LPSG
-119 AQSASTAS
+119 
-127 LPNDVQSSDAAFLP
+127 VQSSDAASLP
-141 NGTLPSGTVGASNA
+141 NGTSPSGTAGVSNT
-155 KPVLGVIIS
+155 KPVLKFIIS

-169 KIRNAALPWLIIYL
+169 KIGNAALPWLIIYL
-183 AGLLFCT
+183 AGLLFCA

-198 KCLGKFRMSL
+198 KCLSKFRMSL

-256 WNEKEELQYILMH
+256 WNDKEELQYILMH

-286 AALCLHWFN
+286 VALCLHWFN
-295 PMVFIMYILF
+295 PLVFIMYILF

-343 VPFYSGFSK
+343 VPFYSSFSK

-380 TGVAALFATSA
+380 TGVAVLFATSA
-391 KSAPYKDSL
+391 KSAPYEDSL

-440 NKIMDEPGMSEL
+440 NKIMDEPGMSDL

-488 TAEKGEAREFG
+488 TAEKEREFG
-499 GSVSKGIEGVPA
+499 GSASKGIEGAPA

-529 LKVGEYDDTRKRTDA
+529 LKVGEYDDIRKRTDA

-549 LNDCTTEELCDVQL
+549 LNGCTTEELCDVWL
-563 MRAFLDRKTSLLT
+563 MKAFLDRETSLLT
-576 VDLSTEDLQ
+576 VELSTEDLQ
-585 VKVMDYDFSPLPSEM
+585 VKVADYDFSPFPAEM
-600 LEDMALHNESN
+600 LEDLALHNESN

-620 TLSPYIPF
+620 TLSPYISF
-628 GLEWAYTPDY
+628 GLEWTYTPDY

-667 TGNSTYSSDAIELHA
+667 TGNSTYSSDAIELYA

-718 DAEYR
+718 DAEYW
-723 SLLALK
+723 SLLVLK

-749 NENNESLERI
+749 NENHESLERI

-799 TEQAE
+799 TGQTE

-811 FHEDKDIEGAWC
+811 FHEDKEIEGAWC

-843 RDLCIENIQKEI
+843 RDLCIGNIQKEI
-855 KELWAKTD
+855 QKLWAETD

-873 DIVKELNDI
+873 DVVKELNDI
-882 AASYSNERI
+882 AAYYSNERI
-891 TVIITDNDIQFE
+891 TVTITDNDIQFE
-903 KKDERAYLN
+903 KKDERPYLN

>member
-41 LLRLLLP
+41 LLRLMIP

-64 VSLAGWEDEKLNLE
+64 VSSASD
-78 PVPNTVQSSD
+78 VQPSD
-88 AVPLP
+88 AAALP
-93 SDAQLSDAV
+93 GAAQLSDAV
-102 SLPNDVQSLD
+102 SF
-112 AVSLPSG
+112 PSD
-119 AQSASTAS
+119 AQSSDAAS
-127 LPNDVQSSDAAFLP
+127 LPNDVQSSDAASLP
-141 NGTLPSGTVGASNA
+141 NGTSPSGTAGVSNT
-155 KPVLGVIIS
+155 KPVLNFIIS

-169 KIRNAALPWLIIYL
+169 KIGNAALPWLIIYL
-183 AGLLFCT
+183 AGLLFCA

-198 KCLGKFRMSL
+198 KCLSKFRMSL

-233 DMVTAPLTYGLFHPV
+233 DMVMAPLTYGLFHPV

-256 WNEKEELQYILMH
+256 WNDKEELQYILMH

-286 AALCLHWFN
+286 VALCLHWFN
-295 PMVFIMYILF
+295 PLVFIMCILF

-343 VPFYSGFSK
+343 VPFYSSFSK

-380 TGVAALFATSA
+380 TGVAVLFATSA
-391 KSAPYKDSL
+391 KSAPYEDSL

-440 NKIMDEPGMSEL
+440 NKIMDEPGMSDL

-488 TAEKGEAREFG
+488 TAEKEREFG
-499 GSVSKGIEGVPA
+499 GSASKGIEGAPA
-511 DPAVFE
+511 DPAIFE

-529 LKVGEYDDTRKRTDA
+529 LKVGEYDDIRKRTDA

-549 LNDCTTEELCDVQL
+549 LNGCTTEELCDVRL
-563 MRAFLDRKTSLLT
+563 MKAFLDRETSLLA
-576 VDLSTEDLQ
+576 VELSTEDLQ
-585 VKVMDYDFSPLPSEM
+585 VKVTDYDFSPFPAEM
-600 LEDMALHNESN
+600 LEDLALHNESN

-620 TLSPYIPF
+620 TLSPYISF
-628 GLEWAYTPDY
+628 GLEWTYTPDY

-718 DAEYR
+718 DAEYW

-741 DSVLLDWA
+741 DSLLLDWA
-749 NENNESLERI
+749 NENHESLERI

-799 TEQAE
+799 TGQTE

-811 FHEDKDIEGAWC
+811 FHEDKEIEGAWC

-843 RDLCIENIQKEI
+843 RDLCIGNIQKEI
-855 KELWAKTD
+855 QKLWAETD
-863 IEQLMLMSEE
+863 IEQLMMMSEE
-873 DIVKELNDI
+873 DVVKELNDI
-882 AASYSNERI
+882 AAYYSNERI

>member
-41 LLRLLLP
+41 LLRLLIP

-64 VSLAGWEDEKLNLE
+64 VSSASD
-78 PVPNTVQSSD
+78 VQPSD
-88 AVPLP
+88 AAALPGVAQLSDTASLP
-93 SDAQLSDAV
+93 SDAQSSDTEF
-102 SLPNDVQSLD
+102 LPGAAQSSDTVL
-112 AVSLPSG
+112 LPSG
-119 AQSASTAS
+119 MQSSNAAS
-127 LPNDVQSSDAAFLP
+127 LPN
-141 NGTLPSGTVGASNA
+141 GTSPSGTAGVSNT
-155 KPVLGVIIS
+155 KPVLKFIIS

-169 KIRNAALPWLIIYL
+169 KIGNAALPWLIIYL
-183 AGLLFCT
+183 AGLLFCA

-198 KCLGKFRMSL
+198 KCLSKFRMSL

-221 HPLKRTVSIRQS
+221 YPLKRTVSIRQS
-233 DMVTAPLTYGLFHPV
+233 DMVMAPLTYGLFHPV

-256 WNEKEELQYILMH
+256 WNDKEELQYILMH

-286 AALCLHWFN
+286 VALCLHWFN
-295 PMVFIMYILF
+295 PLVFIMYILF

-343 VPFYSGFSK
+343 VPFYSSFSK

-380 TGVAALFATSA
+380 IGVAVLFATSA
-391 KSAPYKDSL
+391 KSAPYEDSL

-440 NKIMDEPGMSEL
+440 NKIMDEPGMSDL

-488 TAEKGEAREFG
+488 TAEKEREFG
-499 GSVSKGIEGVPA
+499 GSVSKGIEGAPA

-529 LKVGEYDDTRKRTDA
+529 LKVGEYDDIRKRTDA

-549 LNDCTTEELCDVQL
+549 LNGCTTEELCDEQL
-563 MRAFLDRKTSLLT
+563 MKAFLDRETSLLA
-576 VDLSTEDLQ
+576 VELSTEDLQ
-585 VKVMDYDFSPLPSEM
+585 VKVTDYDFSPFPAEM
-600 LEDMALHNESN
+600 LEDLALHNESN

-620 TLSPYIPF
+620 TLSPYISF
-628 GLEWAYTPDY
+628 GLEWTYTPDY

-667 TGNSTYSSDAIELHA
+667 TGNSTYSSDAIELYA

-718 DAEYR
+718 DAEYW

-749 NENNESLERI
+749 NENHESLERI

-799 TEQAE
+799 TGQTE

-811 FHEDKDIEGAWC
+811 FHEDKEIEGAWC

-843 RDLCIENIQKEI
+843 RDLCIGNIQKEI
-855 KELWAKTD
+855 QKLWAETD

-873 DIVKELNDI
+873 DIVKELNDV

-891 TVIITDNDIQFE
+891 TVTITGNDIQFE

>member
-41 LLRLLLP
+41 LLRLMIP
-48 FSLPSAFSFY
+48 FSLPSVFSFY

-64 VSLAGWEDEKLNLE
+64 VSSASD
-78 PVPNTVQSSD
+78 VQPSD
-88 AVPLP
+88 AVSFP

-102 SLPNDVQSLD
+102 SFPSDAQLSD
-112 AVSLPSG
+112 AVSF
-119 AQSASTAS
+119 
-127 LPNDVQSSDAAFLP
+127 PNDVQSSDAASLP
-141 NGTLPSGTVGASNA
+141 NGTSPSGTAGVSNT
-155 KPVLGVIIS
+155 KPVLNFIIS

-169 KIRNAALPWLIIYL
+169 KIGNAALPWLIIYL
-183 AGLLFCT
+183 AGLLFCA

-198 KCLGKFRMSL
+198 KCLSKFRMSL

-233 DMVTAPLTYGLFHPV
+233 DMVMAPLTYGLFHPV

-256 WNEKEELQYILMH
+256 WNDKEELQYILMH

-286 AALCLHWFN
+286 VALCLHWFN
-295 PMVFIMYILF
+295 PLVFIMYILF

-343 VPFYSGFSK
+343 VPFYSSFSK

-380 TGVAALFATSA
+380 TGVAVLFATSA
-391 KSAPYKDSL
+391 KSAPYEDSL

-440 NKIMDEPGMSEL
+440 NKIMDEPGMPDL

-488 TAEKGEAREFG
+488 TAEKEREFG
-499 GSVSKGIEGVPA
+499 GSASKGIEGAPA

-529 LKVGEYDDTRKRTDA
+529 LKVGKYDDIRKRTDA

-549 LNDCTTEELCDVQL
+549 LNGCTTEELCDVWL
-563 MRAFLDRKTSLLT
+563 MKAFLDRETSLLT
-576 VDLSTEDLQ
+576 VELYTEDLQ
-585 VKVMDYDFSPLPSEM
+585 VKVADYDFSPFPAEM
-600 LEDMALHNESN
+600 LEDLALHNESN

-620 TLSPYIPF
+620 TLSPYISF
-628 GLEWAYTPDY
+628 GLEWTYTPDY

-667 TGNSTYSSDAIELHA
+667 TGNSTYSSDAIELYA

-718 DAEYR
+718 DAEYW

-749 NENNESLERI
+749 NENHESLERI

-788 EENCRMVESLN
+788 EENCHMVESLN
-799 TEQAE
+799 TGQTE

-811 FHEDKDIEGAWC
+811 FHEDKEIEGAWC

-843 RDLCIENIQKEI
+843 RDLCIGNIQKEI
-855 KELWAKTD
+855 QKLWAETD

-873 DIVKELNDI
+873 DVVKELNDI
-882 AASYSNERI
+882 AAYYSNERI
-891 TVIITDNDIQFE
+891 TVTITDNDIQFE
-903 KKDERAYLN
+903 KKDERPYLN

>member
-41 LLRLLLP
+41 LLRLMIP

-64 VSLAGWEDEKLNLE
+64 VSSASD
-78 PVPNTVQSSD
+78 VQPSD
-88 AVPLP
+88 AAALP
-93 SDAQLSDAV
+93 GAAQLSDAV
-102 SLPNDVQSLD
+102 SFPSDAQSSDAEFLPDAAQSSDTVL
-112 AVSLPSG
+112 LPSG
-119 AQSASTAS
+119 AQSSDAAS
-127 LPNDVQSSDAAFLP
+127 LPN
-141 NGTLPSGTVGASNA
+141 GTSPSGTAGVSNT
-155 KPVLGVIIS
+155 KSVLNFIIS

-169 KIRNAALPWLIIYL
+169 KIGNAALPWLIIYL
-183 AGLLFCT
+183 AGLLFCA

-198 KCLGKFRMSL
+198 KCLSKFRMSL

-221 HPLKRTVSIRQS
+221 HLLKRTVSIRQS
-233 DMVTAPLTYGLFHPV
+233 DMVMAPLTYGLFHPV

-256 WNEKEELQYILMH
+256 WNDKEELQYILMH

-286 AALCLHWFN
+286 VALCLHWFN
-295 PMVFIMYILF
+295 PLVFIMYILF

-343 VPFYSGFSK
+343 VPFYSSFSK

-380 TGVAALFATSA
+380 TGVAVLFATSA
-391 KSAPYKDSL
+391 KSAPYEDSL

-440 NKIMDEPGMSEL
+440 NKIMDEPGMSDL

-488 TAEKGEAREFG
+488 TAEKEREFG
-499 GSVSKGIEGVPA
+499 GSVSKGIEGAPA

-529 LKVGEYDDTRKRTDA
+529 LKVGEYNDIRKRTDA

-549 LNDCTTEELCDVQL
+549 LNGCTTEELCDVRL
-563 MRAFLDRKTSLLT
+563 MKAFLDERLLSLT
-576 VDLSTEDLQ
+576 VEISTEDLQ
-585 VKVMDYDFSPLPSEM
+585 VKVADYDFSPFPAEM
-600 LEDMALHNESN
+600 LEDLALHNESN

-620 TLSPYIPF
+620 TLSPYISF
-628 GLEWAYTPDY
+628 GLEWTYTPDY

-654 IFDEKEKVWITEH
+654 IFDEKQKVWITEH

-718 DAEYR
+718 DAEYW

-749 NENNESLERI
+749 NENHESLERI

-799 TEQAE
+799 TGQTE

-811 FHEDKDIEGAWC
+811 SHEDKEVEGAWC

-843 RDLCIENIQKEI
+843 RDLCIGNIQKEI
-855 KELWAKTD
+855 QKLWAETD

-873 DIVKELNDI
+873 DVVKELNDI

>member
-41 LLRLLLP
+41 LLRLLIP
-48 FSLPSAFSFY
+48 FSLPSVFSFY

-64 VSLAGWEDEKLNLE
+64 VSSASD
-78 PVPNTVQSSD
+78 VQPSD
-88 AVPLP
+88 AAALP
-93 SDAQLSDAV
+93 GAAQLSDAV
-102 SLPNDVQSLD
+102 SFPSDAQSSDAEFLPDAAQSSDTVL
-112 AVSLPSG
+112 LPSG
-119 AQSASTAS
+119 AQSSDAAS
-127 LPNDVQSSDAAFLP
+127 LPN
-141 NGTLPSGTVGASNA
+141 GTSPSGTAGVSNT
-155 KPVLGVIIS
+155 KSVLNFIIS

-169 KIRNAALPWLIIYL
+169 KIGNAALPWLIIYL
-183 AGLLFCT
+183 AGLLFCA

-198 KCLGKFRMSL
+198 KCLSKFRMSL

-233 DMVTAPLTYGLFHPV
+233 DMVMAPLTYGLFHPV

-256 WNEKEELQYILMH
+256 WNDKEELQYILMH

-286 AALCLHWFN
+286 VALCLHWFN
-295 PMVFIMYILF
+295 PLVFIMYILF

-343 VPFYSGFSK
+343 VPFYSSFSK

-380 TGVAALFATSA
+380 TGVAVLFATSA
-391 KSAPYKDSL
+391 KSAPYEDSL

-440 NKIMDEPGMSEL
+440 NKIMDEPGMPDL

-488 TAEKGEAREFG
+488 TAEKEREFG
-499 GSVSKGIEGVPA
+499 GSASKGIEGAPA

-529 LKVGEYDDTRKRTDA
+529 LKVGEYDDIRKRTDA

-549 LNDCTTEELCDVQL
+549 LNGCTTEELCDVWL
-563 MRAFLDRKTSLLT
+563 MKAFLDRETSLLT
-576 VDLSTEDLQ
+576 VELSTEDLQ
-585 VKVMDYDFSPLPSEM
+585 VKVADYDFSPFPAEM
-600 LEDMALHNESN
+600 LEDLALHNESN

-620 TLSPYIPF
+620 TLSPYISF
-628 GLEWAYTPDY
+628 GLEWTYTPDY

-718 DAEYR
+718 DAEYW

-749 NENNESLERI
+749 NENHESLERI

-799 TEQAE
+799 TGQTE
-804 KICCYGN
+804 KMCCYGN
-811 FHEDKDIEGAWC
+811 FHEDKEIEGAWC

-843 RDLCIENIQKEI
+843 RDLCIGNIQKEI
-855 KELWAKTD
+855 QKLWAETD

-873 DIVKELNDI
+873 DVVKELNDV

>member
-32 AFLALWAVA
+32 AFFALWAVA
-41 LLRLLLP
+41 LLRLLIP
-48 FSLPSAFSFY
+48 FSLPSVFSFY

-64 VSLAGWEDEKLNLE
+64 VSSASD
-78 PVPNTVQSSD
+78 VQPSD
-88 AVPLP
+88 AVSFP

-102 SLPNDVQSLD
+102 SFPND
-112 AVSLPSG
+112 A
-119 AQSASTAS
+119 
-127 LPNDVQSSDAAFLP
+127 QSSDAASLP
-141 NGTLPSGTVGASNA
+141 NGTSPSGTAGVSNT
-155 KPVLGVIIS
+155 KSVLNFIIS

-169 KIRNAALPWLIIYL
+169 KIGNAALPWLIIYL
-183 AGLLFCT
+183 AGLLFCA

-198 KCLGKFRMSL
+198 KCLSKFRMSL

-233 DMVTAPLTYGLFHPV
+233 DMVMAPLTYGLFHPV

-256 WNEKEELQYILMH
+256 WNDKEELQYILMH

-286 AALCLHWFN
+286 VALCLHWFN
-295 PMVFIMYILF
+295 PLVFIMYILF

-343 VPFYSGFSK
+343 VPFYSSFSK

-380 TGVAALFATSA
+380 TGVAVLFATSA
-391 KSAPYKDSL
+391 KSAPYEDSL
-400 KEALTRIPGEEF
+400 KEALTRIPREEF

-440 NKIMDEPGMSEL
+440 NKIMDEPGMSDL

-488 TAEKGEAREFG
+488 TAEKEREFG
-499 GSVSKGIEGVPA
+499 GSASKGIEGAPA

-529 LKVGEYDDTRKRTDA
+529 LKVGEYDDIRKRTDA

-549 LNDCTTEELCDVQL
+549 LNGCTTEELCDVWL
-563 MRAFLDRKTSLLT
+563 MKAFLDRETSLLT
-576 VDLSTEDLQ
+576 VELSTEDLQ
-585 VKVMDYDFSPLPSEM
+585 VKVADYDFSPFPAEM
-600 LEDMALHNESN
+600 LEDLALHNESN

-620 TLSPYIPF
+620 TLSPYISF
-628 GLEWAYTPDY
+628 GLEWTYTPDY

-667 TGNSTYSSDAIELHA
+667 TGNSTYSSDAIELYA

-718 DAEYR
+718 DAEYW

-749 NENNESLERI
+749 NENHESLERI

-799 TEQAE
+799 TGQTE

-811 FHEDKDIEGAWC
+811 FHEDKEIEGAWC

-843 RDLCIENIQKEI
+843 RDLCIGNIQKEI
-855 KELWAKTD
+855 QKLWAETD

-891 TVIITDNDIQFE
+891 TVTITDNDIQFE

>member
-41 LLRLLLP
+41 LLRLLIP

-64 VSLAGWEDEKLNLE
+64 VSLAGWEDEKTDLE
-78 PVPNTVQSSD
+78 PVPNTVQPSD
-88 AVPLP
+88 AVSLP
-93 SDAQLSDAV
+93 SDVQSSDAV

-119 AQSASTAS
+119 AQSSDAAS
-127 LPNDVQSSDAAFLP
+127 LPN
-141 NGTLPSGTVGASNA
+141 GTSPSGTAGVSNT
-155 KPVLGVIIS
+155 KSVLNFIIS

-169 KIRNAALPWLIIYL
+169 KIGNAALPWLIIYL
-183 AGLLFCT
+183 AGLLFCA

-198 KCLGKFRMSL
+198 KCLSKFRMSL

-233 DMVTAPLTYGLFHPV
+233 DMVMAPLTYGLFHPV

-256 WNEKEELQYILMH
+256 WNDKEELQYILMH

-286 AALCLHWFN
+286 VALCLHWFN
-295 PMVFIMYILF
+295 PLVFIMYILF

-343 VPFYSGFSK
+343 VPFYSSFSK

-380 TGVAALFATSA
+380 TGVAVLFATSA
-391 KSAPYKDSL
+391 KSAPYEDSL

-440 NKIMDEPGMSEL
+440 NKIMDEPGMPDL

-488 TAEKGEAREFG
+488 TAEKEREFG
-499 GSVSKGIEGVPA
+499 GSASKGIEGAPA
-511 DPAVFE
+511 APAVFE
-517 YSFSLHITDAEN
+517 YSFSLHITDVEN
-529 LKVGEYDDTRKRTDA
+529 LKVGEYDDIRKRTDA

-549 LNDCTTEELCDVQL
+549 LNGCTTEELCDVRL
-563 MRAFLDRKTSLLT
+563 MKAFLDRETSLLT
-576 VDLSTEDLQ
+576 VELSTEDLQ
-585 VKVMDYDFSPLPSEM
+585 VKVADYDFSPFPAEM
-600 LEDMALHNESN
+600 LEDLALHNESN

-620 TLSPYIPF
+620 TLSPYISF
-628 GLEWAYTPDY
+628 GLEWTYTPDY

-667 TGNSTYSSDAIELHA
+667 TGNSTYSSDAIELYA

-718 DAEYR
+718 DAEYW

-749 NENNESLERI
+749 NENHESLERI

-799 TEQAE
+799 TGQTE

-811 FHEDKDIEGAWC
+811 FHEDKEIEGAWC

-843 RDLCIENIQKEI
+843 RDLCIGNIQKEI
-855 KELWAKTD
+855 QKLWAETD

-873 DIVKELNDI
+873 DVVKELNDI

-891 TVIITDNDIQFE
+891 TVTITGNDIQFE

>member
-41 LLRLLLP
+41 LLRLMSP

-64 VSLAGWEDEKLNLE
+64 VSSASD
-78 PVPNTVQSSD
+78 VQPSD
-88 AVPLP
+88 AAALP
-93 SDAQLSDAV
+93 GAAQLSDAV
-102 SLPNDVQSLD
+102 SFPSDAQSSDAEFLPDAAQSSDTVL
-112 AVSLPSG
+112 LPSG
-119 AQSASTAS
+119 AQSSDAAS
-127 LPNDVQSSDAAFLP
+127 LPN
-141 NGTLPSGTVGASNA
+141 GTSPSGTAGVSNT
-155 KPVLGVIIS
+155 KSVLNFIIS

-169 KIRNAALPWLIIYL
+169 KIGNAALPWLIIYL
-183 AGLLFCT
+183 AGLLFCA

-198 KCLGKFRMSL
+198 KCLSKFRMSL

-221 HPLKRTVSIRQS
+221 HLLKRTVSIRQS
-233 DMVTAPLTYGLFHPV
+233 DMVMAPLTYGLFHPV

-256 WNEKEELQYILMH
+256 WNDKEELQYILMH

-286 AALCLHWFN
+286 VALCLHWFN
-295 PMVFIMYILF
+295 PLVLIMYILF

-343 VPFYSGFSK
+343 VPFYSSFSK

-380 TGVAALFATSA
+380 TGVAVLFATSA
-391 KSAPYKDSL
+391 KSAPYEDSL

-440 NKIMDEPGMSEL
+440 NKIMDEPGMSDL

-488 TAEKGEAREFG
+488 TAEKEREFG
-499 GSVSKGIEGVPA
+499 GSVSKGIEGAPA

-529 LKVGEYDDTRKRTDA
+529 LKVGEYNDIRKRTDA

-549 LNDCTTEELCDVQL
+549 LNGCTTEELCDVRL
-563 MRAFLDRKTSLLT
+563 MKAFLDERLLSLT
-576 VDLSTEDLQ
+576 VEISTEDLQ
-585 VKVMDYDFSPLPSEM
+585 VKVADYDFSPFPAEM
-600 LEDMALHNESN
+600 LEDLALHNESN

-620 TLSPYIPF
+620 TLSPYISF
-628 GLEWAYTPDY
+628 GLEWTYTPDY

-654 IFDEKEKVWITEH
+654 IFDEKQKVWITEH

-718 DAEYR
+718 DAEYW

-749 NENNESLERI
+749 NENHESLERI

-799 TEQAE
+799 TGQTE

-811 FHEDKDIEGAWC
+811 SHEDKEVEGAWC

-843 RDLCIENIQKEI
+843 RDLCIGNIQKEI
-855 KELWAKTD
+855 QKLWAETD

-873 DIVKELNDI
+873 DVVKELNDI

>member
-41 LLRLLLP
+41 LLRLMIP

-64 VSLAGWEDEKLNLE
+64 VSSASD
-78 PVPNTVQSSD
+78 VQPSD
-88 AVPLP
+88 AAALP
-93 SDAQLSDAV
+93 GAAQLSDAV
-102 SLPNDVQSLD
+102 SFPSDAQSSDAEFLPGAAQSSDTVL
-112 AVSLPSG
+112 LPSG
-119 AQSASTAS
+119 AQSSDAAS
-127 LPNDVQSSDAAFLP
+127 LPN
-141 NGTLPSGTVGASNA
+141 GTSPSGTAGVSNT
-155 KPVLGVIIS
+155 KSVLNFIIS

-169 KIRNAALPWLIIYL
+169 KIGNAALPWLIIYL
-183 AGLLFCT
+183 AGLLFCA

-198 KCLGKFRMSL
+198 KCLSKFRMSL

-233 DMVTAPLTYGLFHPV
+233 DMVMAPLTYGLFHPV

-256 WNEKEELQYILMH
+256 WNDKEELQYILMH

-286 AALCLHWFN
+286 VALCLHWFN
-295 PMVFIMYILF
+295 PLVFIMYILF

-343 VPFYSGFSK
+343 VPFYSSFSK

-380 TGVAALFATSA
+380 TGVAVLFATSA
-391 KSAPYKDSL
+391 KSAPYEDSL

-440 NKIMDEPGMSEL
+440 NKIMDEPGMPDL

-488 TAEKGEAREFG
+488 TAEKEREFG
-499 GSVSKGIEGVPA
+499 GSASKGIEGAPA
-511 DPAVFE
+511 APAVFE
-517 YSFSLHITDAEN
+517 YSFSLHITDVEN
-529 LKVGEYDDTRKRTDA
+529 LKVGEYDDIRKRTDA

-549 LNDCTTEELCDVQL
+549 LNGCTTEELCDVRL
-563 MRAFLDRKTSLLT
+563 MKAFLDRETSLLT
-576 VDLSTEDLQ
+576 VELSTEDLQ
-585 VKVMDYDFSPLPSEM
+585 VKVADYDFSPFPAEM
-600 LEDMALHNESN
+600 LEDLALHNESN

-620 TLSPYIPF
+620 TLSPYISF
-628 GLEWAYTPDY
+628 GLEWTYTPDY

-703 NLVRERNASGYQPAA
+703 NLVRERNASGYQSAA
-718 DAEYR
+718 DAEYW

-749 NENNESLERI
+749 NENHESLERI

-799 TEQAE
+799 TGQTE

-811 FHEDKDIEGAWC
+811 FHEDKEIEGAWC

-843 RDLCIENIQKEI
+843 RDLCIGNIQKEI
-855 KELWAKTD
+855 QKLWAETD

-891 TVIITDNDIQFE
+891 TVTITGNDIQFE

>member
-22 TIAGSRLPKR
+22 IIAGSRLPKR

-41 LLRLLLP
+41 LLRLMIP

-64 VSLAGWEDEKLNLE
+64 VSSASD
-78 PVPNTVQSSD
+78 VQPSD
-88 AVPLP
+88 AAALP
-93 SDAQLSDAV
+93 GAAQLSDAV
-102 SLPNDVQSLD
+102 SFPSDAQSSDAEFLPDAAQSSDTVL
-112 AVSLPSG
+112 LPSG
-119 AQSASTAS
+119 AQSSDAAS
-127 LPNDVQSSDAAFLP
+127 LPN
-141 NGTLPSGTVGASNA
+141 GTSPSGTAGVSNT
-155 KPVLGVIIS
+155 KSVLNFIIS

-169 KIRNAALPWLIIYL
+169 KIGNAALPWLIIYL
-183 AGLLFCT
+183 AGLLFCA

-198 KCLGKFRMSL
+198 KCLSKFRMSL

-233 DMVTAPLTYGLFHPV
+233 DMVMAPLTYGLFHPV

-256 WNEKEELQYILMH
+256 WNDKEELQYILMH

-286 AALCLHWFN
+286 VALCLHWFN
-295 PMVFIMYILF
+295 PLVFIMYILF

-343 VPFYSGFSK
+343 VPFYSSFSK

-357 RIKAIMKIK
+357 RIKAIIKIK

-380 TGVAALFATSA
+380 TGVAVLFATSA
-391 KSAPYKDSL
+391 KSAPYEDSL

-440 NKIMDEPGMSEL
+440 NKIMDEPGMSDL

-474 EAFNDYFFYIFRPL
+474 EVFNDYFFYIFRPL
-488 TAEKGEAREFG
+488 TAEKEREFG
-499 GSVSKGIEGVPA
+499 GSASKGIEGAPA

-529 LKVGEYDDTRKRTDA
+529 LKVGEYDDIRKRTDA

-549 LNDCTTEELCDVQL
+549 LNGCTTEELCDVRL
-563 MRAFLDRKTSLLT
+563 MKAFLDRETSLLA
-576 VDLSTEDLQ
+576 VELSTKDLQ
-585 VKVMDYDFSPLPSEM
+585 VKVTDYDFSPFPAEM
-600 LEDMALHNESN
+600 LEDLALHNESN

-620 TLSPYIPF
+620 TLSPYISF
-628 GLEWAYTPDY
+628 GLEWTYTPDY

-718 DAEYR
+718 DAEYW

-749 NENNESLERI
+749 NENHESLERI

-799 TEQAE
+799 TGQTE

-811 FHEDKDIEGAWC
+811 FHEDKEIEGAWC

-843 RDLCIENIQKEI
+843 RDLCIGNIQKEI
-855 KELWAKTD
+855 QKLWAETD
-863 IEQLMLMSEE
+863 IEQLMMMSEE
-873 DIVKELNDI
+873 DV
-882 AASYSNERI
+882 
-891 TVIITDNDIQFE
+891 
-903 KKDERAYLN
+903 

>member
-32 AFLALWAVA
+32 AFLALWVVA
-41 LLRLLLP
+41 LLRLLIP

-64 VSLAGWEDEKLNLE
+64 VSSASD
-78 PVPNTVQSSD
+78 VQPSD
-88 AVPLP
+88 AAALP
-93 SDAQLSDAV
+93 GAAQLSDAV
-102 SLPNDVQSLD
+102 SFPSDAQSSDAEFLPGAAQSSDTVL
-112 AVSLPSG
+112 LPSG
-119 AQSASTAS
+119 AQSSDAAS
-127 LPNDVQSSDAAFLP
+127 LPN
-141 NGTLPSGTVGASNA
+141 GTSPSGTAGVSNT
-155 KPVLGVIIS
+155 KSVLNFIIS

-169 KIRNAALPWLIIYL
+169 KIGNAALPWLIIYL
-183 AGLLFCT
+183 AGLLFCA

-198 KCLGKFRMSL
+198 KCLSKFRMSL

-233 DMVTAPLTYGLFHPV
+233 DMVMAPLTYGLFHPV

-256 WNEKEELQYILMH
+256 WNDKEELQYILMH

-286 AALCLHWFN
+286 VALCLHWFN
-295 PMVFIMYILF
+295 PLVFIMYILF

-343 VPFYSGFSK
+343 VPFYSSFSK

-380 TGVAALFATSA
+380 TGVAVLFATSA
-391 KSAPYKDSL
+391 KSAPYEDSL

-440 NKIMDEPGMSEL
+440 NKIMDEPGMPDL

-488 TAEKGEAREFG
+488 TAEKEREFG
-499 GSVSKGIEGVPA
+499 GSASKGIEGAPA

-529 LKVGEYDDTRKRTDA
+529 LKVGEYDDIRKRTDA

-549 LNDCTTEELCDVQL
+549 LNGCTTEELCDVWL
-563 MRAFLDRKTSLLT
+563 MKAFLDRETSLLT
-576 VDLSTEDLQ
+576 VELSTEDLQ
-585 VKVMDYDFSPLPSEM
+585 VKVADYDFSPFPAEM
-600 LEDMALHNESN
+600 LEDLALHNESN

-620 TLSPYIPF
+620 TLSPYISF
-628 GLEWAYTPDY
+628 GLEWTYTPDY

-667 TGNSTYSSDAIELHA
+667 TGNSTYSSDAIELYA

-718 DAEYR
+718 DAEYW

-749 NENNESLERI
+749 NENHESLERI

-799 TEQAE
+799 TGQTE

-811 FHEDKDIEGAWC
+811 FHEDKEIEGAWC

-843 RDLCIENIQKEI
+843 RDLCIGNIQKEI
-855 KELWAKTD
+855 QKLWAETD

-873 DIVKELNDI
+873 DVVKELNDI
-882 AASYSNERI
+882 AAYYSNERI
-891 TVIITDNDIQFE
+891 TVTITDNDIQFE